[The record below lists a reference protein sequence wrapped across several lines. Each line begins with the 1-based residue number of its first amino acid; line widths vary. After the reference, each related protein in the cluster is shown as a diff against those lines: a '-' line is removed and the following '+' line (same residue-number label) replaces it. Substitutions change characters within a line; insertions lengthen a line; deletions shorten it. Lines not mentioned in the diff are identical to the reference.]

1 MWLSRVVAMFKFSIF
16 AYYVYSFYIAS
27 IYIAKGYTNPSKGYK
42 QYDTG
47 QLLSVLV
54 SFMTGLMMVFGLTPN
69 IQALIKA
76 RVVGKTIF
84 DFIDRVPEIRDHE
97 NCTDKFEV

>member
-1 MWLSRVVAMFKFSIF
+1 MWLSGVVAMFKFSIF
-16 AYYVYSFYIAS
+16 AYYGIAS
-27 IYIAKGYTNPSKGYK
+27 IYIAKGYTNPSKSYK

-69 IQALIKA
+69 IQA
-76 RVVGKTIF
+76 
-84 DFIDRVPEIRDHE
+84 ID
-97 NCTDKFEV
+97 